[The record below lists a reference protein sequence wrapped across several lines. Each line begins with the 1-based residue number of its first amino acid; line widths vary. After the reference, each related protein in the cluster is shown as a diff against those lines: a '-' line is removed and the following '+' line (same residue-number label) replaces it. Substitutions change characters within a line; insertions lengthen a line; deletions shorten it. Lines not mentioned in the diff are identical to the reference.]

1 MAAKVFIS
9 YRRDDSKYQA
19 RMIHAAFCRVIPS
32 DHVFMDV
39 DTIRPGENF
48 RQVIQGWVNQCEV
61 LLALIGPE
69 WIDASDPKTKRRR
82 LDNPSDFVR
91 VEIGEAL
98 VRRIPVVPVLL
109 DDTQMPDVSLLPDEL
124 KELVERQAEFVEYRT
139 FDTDV
144 ERLIERLGFAAP
156 SPPHRTIHGKAN
168 KSDARAKSPNEH
180 GPRHNLAERYQQGIV
195 LRRESPRKSHS
206 DFGPRDPV
214 RILAAGDRARVP
226 ELVPVRY
233 ERMLTSPFAFFRGA
247 AAVMAQD
254 LKNEPSA
261 GIAVQ
266 ACGDCHLMNFGA
278 FTTPEGRIL
287 FDINDFG
294 ETLPGVDFTVDLKR
308 LAASVVLVALA
319 EKLSTKRARAAA
331 AATVAAY
338 RLRMAAL
345 AKLSPL
351 QIRQSRIDL
360 VQEVSQFQDRKLR
373 KRIKAVVIKKGAKAA
388 KRDANF
394 PQIVEGGARI
404 TDRPPVIYH
413 LEPKVAARDHF
424 AAEKVFAS
432 YKKSLPPD
440 SLRVFEQYTL
450 RDTAFM
456 AVGVG
461 SVGTFCVICLFTSK
475 DGAPL
480 LLLFKEAGTSVLEC
494 LGRKFEGHPGQRVAD
509 GQRILQATRDI
520 FLGWADDAV
529 SGRHFYVR
537 HLKNRLGLLS
547 EIIKENALEEY
558 ARLCANVLA
567 CAHAHSADPAVI
579 AGYMGEDD
587 ALDSAL
593 SSFAMVYAARTQG
606 DYDFLKRRF
615 RPS

>member
-19 RMIHAAFCRVIPS
+19 RMIHAAFCRIIPS

-61 LLALIGPE
+61 LLALIGPG

-98 VRRIPVVPVLL
+98 VRGIPVVPVLL
-109 DDTQMPDVSLLPDEL
+109 DDTQIPDVSLLPDEL

-144 ERLIERLGFAAP
+144 ERLIGRLGFAAP
-156 SPPHRTIHGKAN
+156 SPQ
-168 KSDARAKSPNEH
+168 EE
-180 GPRHNLAERYQQGIV
+180 AERYQQGIV
-195 LRRESPRKSHS
+195 LRRESPRESHS
-206 DFGPRDPV
+206 DLGPRDPV

-226 ELVPVRY
+226 HLVPVRY
-233 ERMLTSPFAFFRGA
+233 ERMLTSPFSFFRGA
-247 AAVMAQD
+247 AAVMVQD

-278 FTTPEGRIL
+278 FTTPERRIL
-287 FDINDFG
+287 FDINDFD

-308 LAASVVLVALA
+308 LATSVVLAALA
-319 EKLSTKRARAAA
+319 AKLSTKQARATA

-351 QIRQSRIDL
+351 KIRQSRIDL
-360 VQEVSQFQDRKLR
+360 VQAVSQFKDRKLR
-373 KRIKAVVIKKGAKAA
+373 KRLKAVLKKVAKADG
-388 KRDANF
+388 RDDNF
-394 PQIVEGGARI
+394 PQMAEGGARI
-404 TDRPPVIYH
+404 ADQPPLIYH
-413 LEPKVAARDHF
+413 LGPKVAARDRF
-424 AAEKVFAS
+424 AADKVFAS

-450 RDTAFM
+450 RDTAFKV
-456 AVGVG
+456 VGIG
-461 SVGTFCVICLFTSK
+461 SVGTFCVISLFTSK

-480 LLLFKEAGTSVLEC
+480 FLQFKEAGTSVLEC
-494 LGRKFEGHPGQRVAD
+494 LGPKFEGHPGRRVAD
-509 GQRILQATRDI
+509 GQRILQATGDI

-537 HLKNRLGLLS
+537 QLKNRQLGSLS
-547 EIIKENALEEY
+547 EIIEKNALEEY

-567 CAHAHSADPAVI
+567 CAHARSADPAVI

-587 ALDSAL
+587 AFDYAL
-593 SSFAMVYAARTQG
+593 SSFAMVYAARTQE
-606 DYDFLKRRF
+606 DYDWLMRSRR
-615 RPS
+615 

>member
-61 LLALIGPE
+61 LLALIGPG

-98 VRRIPVVPVLL
+98 VRGIPVVPVLL
-109 DDTQMPDVSLLPDEL
+109 DDTQIPDVSLLPDEL

-144 ERLIERLGFAAP
+144 ERLIGRLGFAAP
-156 SPPHRTIHGKAN
+156 SPQ
-168 KSDARAKSPNEH
+168 EE
-180 GPRHNLAERYQQGIV
+180 AERYQQGIV
-195 LRRESPRKSHS
+195 LRRESPRESHS
-206 DFGPRDPV
+206 DLGPRDPV

-233 ERMLTSPFAFFRGA
+233 QRMLVSPFFFFRGA

-287 FDINDFG
+287 FDINDFD

-308 LAASVVLVALA
+308 LAASVVLAALA
-319 EKLSTKRARAAA
+319 AKLSTKQARATA

-351 QIRQSRIDL
+351 KIRQSRIDL
-360 VQEVSQFQDRKLR
+360 VQAVSQFKDRKLR
-373 KRIKAVVIKKGAKAA
+373 KRLKAVLKKAA
-388 KRDANF
+388 KADERDAAKADERDDDF
-394 PQIVEGGARI
+394 PQMAEGGARI
-404 TDRPPVIYH
+404 ADRPPLIYH
-413 LEPKVAARDHF
+413 LGPKVAARDRF
-424 AAEKVFAS
+424 AADKVFAS

-450 RDTAFM
+450 RDTAFQV
-456 AVGVG
+456 VGIG
-461 SVGTFCVICLFTSK
+461 SVGTFCVISLFTSK
-475 DGAPL
+475 DGTPL
-480 LLLFKEAGTSVLEC
+480 FLQFKEAGTSVLEC
-494 LGRKFEGHPGQRVAD
+494 LGPKFEGHPGQRVAD
-509 GQRILQATRDI
+509 GQRILQTTGDI

-537 HLKNRLGLLS
+537 QLKNRRLESLS
-547 EIIKENALEEY
+547 EIIEGNALEEY

-567 CAHAHSADPAVI
+567 CAHARSADPAVI

-587 ALDSAL
+587 AFDYAL
-593 SSFAMVYAARTQG
+593 SSFAMVYAARTQE
-606 DYDFLKRRF
+606 DYDWLVGRF
-615 RPS
+615 H